1 MADAAPT
8 ASPLR
13 KRRDE
18 YTRRAILVAA
28 QALLEAHGPEGVSW
42 RAVAEAVGYSPA
54 ALYRYFDNKDA
65 LLAALRADG
74 WTRLA
79 AFETADPPPD
89 SPADRL
95 PAYARRIV
103 RFAAAHP
110 HTYRLMVIDPG
121 APPLTAEAWRA
132 DPATADLL
140 AALGEAEL
148 PDGRTPE
155 QAIFEV
161 WLLAHGVAAL
171 RQTLLSADASL
182 DALAAAAIERGVRLS

>member
-1 MADAAPT
+1 
-8 ASPLR
+8 
-13 KRRDE
+13 
-18 YTRRAILVAA
+18 
-28 QALLEAHGPEGVSW
+28 
-42 RAVAEAVGYSPA
+42 
-54 ALYRYFDNKDA
+54 
-65 LLAALRADG
+65 
-74 WTRLA
+74 
-79 AFETADPPPD
+79 
-89 SPADRL
+89 
-95 PAYARRIV
+95 
-103 RFAAAHP
+103 
-110 HTYRLMVIDPG
+110 MVIDPG

-161 WLLAHGVAAL
+161 WLLAHGVAVL